1 MPHNL
6 TVQVLDSEGDP
17 MEGVGVRIIIDGILS
32 GGALEEAFTD
42 EDGHAEFETADDYE
56 SYRELNIYVR
66 DQSFGPYEIGGGSY
80 TVQLE

>member
-6 TVQVLDSEGDP
+6 SVEVLDPEGSP
-17 MEGVGVRIIIDGILS
+17 KEGVRVKIIIDGIFS
-32 GGALEEAFTD
+32 GGSLEAFTD
-42 EDGHAEFETADDYE
+42 DSGHAEFQTADDYE

-66 DQSFGPYEIGGGSY
+66 GQSFGPYDIGGGSY